1 MQQCLHCEYSYTYNA
16 PLIPGACLRSDM
28 KYEQD
33 QDMRGSVLYPA
44 PSKISL
50 ECLTRLRSNRTYSI
64 LARHTRVGLINPYVL
79 TSTLQIFCGVYNIT
93 SISSI
98 TNNTT
103 GLLIKRIYRHLF
115 KCILIF

>member
-1 MQQCLHCEYSYTYNA
+1 
-16 PLIPGACLRSDM
+16 M

-79 TSTLQIFCGVYNIT
+79 TSTLQLQHNKQHHRAADQKDIAASFEMHFDFLTTHIFDLDLC
-93 SISSI
+93 
-98 TNNTT
+98 
-103 GLLIKRIYRHLF
+103 R
-115 KCILIF
+115 